1 MISALLIG
9 AMAVSMAAG
18 CGQNDTND
26 TNGASAGAEKTTA
39 QEDSNQILFNG
50 SSTLAPVITSIAT
63 DFFDTYKTWNAYDSS
78 LPEEDIAI
86 YVSAGGSGQGTK
98 SIIDGTS
105 TFGMVARSVKD
116 EEKEAIKDEKEYQ
129 VGIDALTIAVNPE
142 NPVTSI
148 MDDLSTEQIVA
159 LFSGEY
165 KTWHD
170 MDASLPAEDV
180 VVITRDINGGAHE
193 VFQKNIMG
201 DTEVKADAIQASS
214 MGELVQNIIDNKYAI
229 GYASFGVA
237 NQNAG
242 KVVAMKVNGVEPT
255 KENILNGSYI
265 IQRPLL
271 LVGSG
276 EPTAVQQAF
285 LDVVLGEEG
294 QKTVEEMGFIP
305 MK

>member
-1 MISALLIG
+1 MDQTKRHLLTLG
-9 AMAVSMAAG
+9 
-18 CGQNDTND
+18 DTKK
-26 TNGASAGAEKTTA
+26 TESTEKKT
-39 QEDSNQILFNG
+39 ESNQILFNG

-63 DFFDTYKTWNAYDSS
+63 NFFDTYGTWDAYDSS
-78 LPEEDIAI
+78 LPKEDIAI

-98 SIIDGTS
+98 AVIDGTS

-142 NPVTSI
+142 NPVTGVL
-148 MDDLSTEQIVA
+148 DDLSTEQIVS
-159 LFSGEY
+159 LFSGKY
-165 KTWHD
+165 ATWKD
-170 MDASLPAEDV
+170 LDPSLPDEKV

-201 DTEVKADAIQASS
+201 DTEVSSEAIQASS
-214 MGELVQNIIDNKYAI
+214 MGELVQDIIDNKYAI

-242 KVVAMKVNGVEPT
+242 KVVTLKVNGVEPT
-255 KENILNGSYI
+255 KENIIDGSYI

-271 LVGSG
+271 IVGSG
-276 EPTAVQQAF
+276 DPTDVQQAF
-285 LDVVLGEEG
+285 LDVILGETG
-294 QKTVEEMGFIP
+294 QKTVEDMGFIP